1 MGSSCFLKNVQ
12 IQSHEIGLWFS
23 ILDTRI
29 SGLDFQIQVIVSVSE
44 KCLIDVEKNIYIT
57 C

>member
-29 SGLDFQIQVIVSVSE
+29 SGLDFKIQVIVSVSE
-44 KCLIDVEKNIYIT
+44 KCLIDVEKNIYI
-57 C
+57 